1 MSFTVNVKM
10 KKMGKEK
17 KNGTETVPFLLEEK
31 PDTVRELISGLVR
44 ISVRDYNERKDQG
57 QILSWLSM
65 KEIKEQAE
73 TGKVSFGLRSGKDA
87 DEESAV
93 ENAVQ
98 CFEDGIYR
106 IFKGEEELIS
116 LDQQLEW
123 NQNPV
128 ITLVRLT
135 MLSGW

>member
-1 MSFTVNVKM
+1 MSFTVYVEM
-10 KKMGKEK
+10 KKTGKRK
-17 KNGTETVPFLLEEK
+17 RTGTETVPFLLDEK
-31 PDTVRELISGLVR
+31 PDTVRELIIGLVKR
-44 ISVRDYNERKDQG
+44 GVRDYNERKDEG

-65 KEIKEQAE
+65 NEIKEQAE
-73 TGKVSFGLRSGKDA
+73 TGKISFGLRSGKDA
-87 DEESAV
+87 GEEAAV
-93 ENAVQ
+93 ENALQ

-123 NQNPV
+123 NQDSV
-128 ITLVRLT
+128 ITLIRLT